1 MGNRTPSIGASGP
14 LDTNVTFGSIVQ
26 NGNILTV
33 TVKASN
39 GFTGSR
45 TYEGSVSVSGP
56 DVSVITSSFT
66 LTTGRVTGGRAQVQF
81 DLNDAFPPDGRDF
94 DVTIQAFLG
103 ADPILDSAETTRTMN
118 ALGDGGS
125 GGGEEPAPPGPGGPG
140 GGGGDPYVPSI
151 AECDVSTTR
160 TSLVVDWELDEEPP
174 GSYSTDVA
182 VVVDGQQV
190 YSRSAN
196 LTFIGPYT
204 EEIPLS
210 DLPTGEDMPVD
221 IEVGGSDFR
230 CGTVTVEDSSG
241 GGGGGGDEPVDP
253 IDPPTVPELSD
264 VTVDC
269 PTLSPSEIQPGGTV
283 TAEFTVSSSVDVS
296 VNVDTALIVNGSE
309 VETAT
314 VFVSAGSS
322 SSDQYS
328 VRLDEPG
335 DYSISVEATGVN

>member
-26 NGNILTV
+26 DRNILTV

-56 DVSVITSSFT
+56 EVSVITSSFT
-66 LTTGRVTGGRAQVQF
+66 LTTGRITGGRAQVQF

-103 ADPILDSAETTRTMN
+103 ADPILDSAETVRTMN

-140 GGGGDPYVPSI
+140 GGGGDPYVPSVG
-151 AECDVSTTR
+151 ECNVSTTR

-174 GSYSTDVA
+174 GTYSTNVA

-190 YSRSAN
+190 YARSAN

-210 DLPTGEDMPVD
+210 DLPTGGDMPVD

-230 CGTVTVEDSSG
+230 CGTVTVADG
-241 GGGGGGDEPVDP
+241 PGGGDEPVDP
-253 IDPPTVPELSD
+253 IEPPTVPELSD

-269 PTLSPSEIQPGGTV
+269 PGLSTTEVQPGGTV
-283 TAEFTVSSSVDVS
+283 TAEYTVSSSIDVP
-296 VNVDTALIVNGSE
+296 VNVDTALVVDGSE
-309 VETAT
+309 IETAT
-314 VFVSAGSS
+314 VFVPAESS

-328 VRLDEPG
+328 VRLSEPG
-335 DYSISVEATGVN
+335 DYSVSVEPTGVN